1 VWNVAAT
8 ALLQRDEL
16 NQASGSM
23 SEEARRSSL
32 ESLLVGFARPI
43 LQKSHATACGGDMA
57 IEPKLPTGYYVY
69 TISVADGVRYIGKG
83 KGLQQNLTRAVLSG
97 AKVTELVLVDN
108 LTETEAYKMEY
119 EKLREYVFAGKRHQL
134 WNVIPASIQTPQ
146 ELRAFTELLSAI

>member
-1 VWNVAAT
+1 
-8 ALLQRDEL
+8 
-16 NQASGSM
+16 
-23 SEEARRSSL
+23 
-32 ESLLVGFARPI
+32 
-43 LQKSHATACGGDMA
+43 MA

-119 EKLREYVFAGKRHQL
+119 RNSA
-134 WNVIPASIQTPQ
+134 NMSSPAS
-146 ELRAFTELLSAI
+146 AISFGM